1 MDLLGLKDKIKT
13 ELRDISNES
22 HKNGSTD
29 RNPFDLVN
37 YFRLEQYKA
46 IISLILIYADKNYDD
61 LRNILGWTH
70 LSVGPWSPDKIK
82 YLNFQWCVYFS
93 WIIDF

>member
-70 LSVGPWSPDKIK
+70 LSVAPLKPW
-82 YLNFQWCVYFS
+82 
-93 WIIDF
+93 

>member
-22 HKNGSTD
+22 HINGSTD
-29 RNPFDLVN
+29 RNPCDLVN

-46 IISLILIYADKNYDD
+46 IISLILIYADKM
-61 LRNILGWTH
+61 T
-70 LSVGPWSPDKIK
+70 SPDELTRPWYPEALIE
-82 YLNFQWCVYFS
+82 
-93 WIIDF
+93 

>member
-46 IISLILIYADKNYDD
+46 IISLILIYADKNNDESLKHPRMD
-61 LRNILGWTH
+61 SLVRGTLK
-70 LSVGPWSPDKIK
+70 PW
-82 YLNFQWCVYFS
+82 
-93 WIIDF
+93 